1 MQRDA
6 FVIFI
11 RYDRCMLDRRD
22 RERRG
27 ETVFRYC
34 KILEEDWN
42 RIRESSQTVWII
54 TRIFVYVNFCRT
66 EAKLNPV
73 TQILLSDSQRL
84 YLLEQ
89 ISIERKKIVASGK
102 NRRILVTRA
111 VYSYVS
117 CKTEGEFCLNRND
130 WIYLHMSKF
139 RLGKKRKRGKES
151 VISSFRSCL
160 ATSMLLGFRRDLK
173 GNLRRKLWINV
184 KISAQ
189 FFVRYF
195 STTRRDIHNIYRQ
208 TRCDTKRGFGCVS
221 CPFQESA
228 CGPDEPKDN

>member
-27 ETVFRYC
+27 ETVFGYC

-42 RIRESSQTVWII
+42 SRILANCLNDYSNLRLRKLLSYGGKTQ
-54 TRIFVYVNFCRT
+54 RI
-66 EAKLNPV
+66 PV
-73 TQILLSDSQRL
+73 TRILLSDSQRL

-102 NRRILVTRA
+102 DRRILVTRA

-189 FFVRYF
+189 FFVCYF